1 MNRSKLLSFL
11 ISLMIVSSAMGQKST
26 IAQAP
31 YDTAKVYR
39 VELTEGIE
47 MVGHYVSH
55 DSATFVLRTK
65 QISRVEIPFKGILVL
80 EEVPSSNFRNGVYW
94 FRNPHAT
101 RYFFAPSAFNLKKGE
116 GYYQNSY
123 LFLNSFNVGLTDNI
137 SIGGGIEML
146 SFFGSLASD
155 GEFGPIFFITPK
167 LSFKATDRFRYGL
180 GIYYINIPSLFS
192 ENERTGA
199 GITYAMGTFGDENK
213 NLTIGGGL
221 AFARQEF
228 SKDPIFTVCGLSRI
242 SKRTA
247 LVSENWLLLNNNN
260 VEAVYSYGLR
270 FFGEKM
276 AVDLGFINNPDI
288 ARALLVGIPYVDF
301 TVKF

>member
-1 MNRSKLLSFL
+1 MKPSTLYSLLILLFV
-11 ISLMIVSSAMGQKST
+11 VSTVQAQKSN
-26 IAQAP
+26 IAKAP
-31 YDTAKVYR
+31 YDTLKVYR
-39 VELTEGIE
+39 VELSEGLE
-47 MVGHYVSH
+47 MVGHYVGH
-55 DSATFVLRTK
+55 DSTTFILRTS
-65 QISRVEIPFKGILVL
+65 QIARVEIPYKGILIL
-80 EEVPSSNFRNGVYW
+80 EVVPPSNFRNGVYW

-116 GYYQNSY
+116 GYYQNAY
-123 LFLNSFNVGLTDNI
+123 LFFNSFNVGLTDNI

-167 LSFKATDRFRYGL
+167 MSFKATDRFHYGL
-180 GIYYINIPSLFS
+180 GVYYINIPSLFDD
-192 ENERTGA
+192 NERTGA
-199 GITYAMGTFGDENK
+199 GITYAMGTIGDENR

-247 LVSENWLLLNNNN
+247 FVSENWLLLNNNK

-288 ARALLVGIPYVDF
+288 AKALIIGIPYVDF

>member
-1 MNRSKLLSFL
+1 MKPSWLYSLLIL
-11 ISLMIVSSAMGQKST
+11 IFVVSTAQAQKSK
-26 IAQAP
+26 IAEAP
-31 YDTAKVYR
+31 YDTAKVYHL
-39 VELTEGIE
+39 ELSDGLE

-55 DSATFVLRTK
+55 DSTTFVLRTN
-65 QISRVEIPFKGILVL
+65 QIARVEIPFKGVVLL
-80 EEVPSSNFRNGVYW
+80 EEVPASRFRNGVYW

-116 GYYQNSY
+116 GYYQNTY
-123 LFLNSFNVGLTDNI
+123 LFFNSFNVGLTDNV

-146 SFFGSLASD
+146 SFFGSLAAD

-167 LSFKATDRFRYGL
+167 LSFKATEHFHYGL
-180 GIYYINIPSLFS
+180 GIYYINVPSLFS
-192 ENERTGA
+192 DNERTGA
-199 GITYAMGTFGDENK
+199 GITYAMGTIGDENR

-247 LVSENWLLLNNNN
+247 LVSENWLLINNNSLK
-260 VEAVYSYGLR
+260 AVYSYGFR

-276 AVDLGFINNPDI
+276 AVDLGFINNPEI
-288 ARALLVGIPYVDF
+288 ARALIVGIPYVDF

>member
-1 MNRSKLLSFL
+1 MKKNGVFRLMIFLL
-11 ISLMIVSSAMGQKST
+11 IVSSAQAQKSN

-31 YDTAKVYR
+31 YDSAKVYR
-39 VELTEGIE
+39 VELTEGLE

-55 DSATFVLRTK
+55 DSTTFVLRTK
-65 QISRVEIPFKGILVL
+65 QISRVEIPFKGISVL
-80 EEVPSSNFRNGVYW
+80 EEVPPSNFRNGVYW

-116 GYYQNSY
+116 GYYQNAY
-123 LFLNSFNVGLTDNI
+123 LFFNSFNVGLTDNI

-146 SFFGSLASD
+146 SLFGSLASD

-167 LSFKATDRFRYGL
+167 LSFKATDQFRYGL
-180 GIYYINIPSLFS
+180 GVYYINVPSLFS
-192 ENERTGA
+192 DNERTGA
-199 GITYAMGTFGDENK
+199 GITYAMGTIGDENR
-213 NLTIGGGL
+213 NLTVGGGL

-228 SKDPIFTVCGLSRI
+228 SKDPIFTVCGLTRI

-247 LVSENWLLLNNNN
+247 LLSENWLLLNNNN
-260 VEAVYSYGLR
+260 LEAVYSYGIR

-276 AVDLGFINNPDI
+276 AVDLGFINNPEI
-288 ARALLVGIPYVDF
+288 AQAIIVGIPYVDF